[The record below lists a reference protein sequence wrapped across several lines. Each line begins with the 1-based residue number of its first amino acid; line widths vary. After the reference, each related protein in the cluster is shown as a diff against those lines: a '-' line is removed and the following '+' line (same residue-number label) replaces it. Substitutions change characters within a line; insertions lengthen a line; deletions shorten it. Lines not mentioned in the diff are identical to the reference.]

1 MGRKAAKSLP
11 SSRSR
16 VALALLGCVAFGTV
30 WLRRFPTVDYPPISA
45 TGPTTLFR
53 SGDDAH
59 GGRREGPSLMA
70 YRESFG
76 FFHDVSDEDWKR
88 RKERARNHRHQATPA
103 HKKVTDNLEANRWY
117 MMNYYPLFTC
127 PDQQRVGIGGDGPKW
142 ACDPHRLALPRARSS
157 AGGGGTPREKCL
169 VYSIGSNGNYIF
181 EDGLVRLLG
190 AGTCEI
196 HVFDLA
202 KDFTR
207 RNDAANKSIFFHHW
221 GLGSSYSNAGRTAG
235 HSFLTLQETMQK
247 LGHANRTIDIFKI
260 DCEKCTFPV
269 RGRFICV
276 SGFASCLIKLNLF
289 ICLFR
294 RQVNGR
300 RTRYDNNSSSF

>member
-1 MGRKAAKSLP
+1 MASSPPTGRKGATIICP
-11 SSRSR
+11 SSRNR
-16 VALALLGCVAFGTV
+16 VALLALLGCATFGTV
-30 WLRRFPTVDYPPISA
+30 LVRRFTANAYYPNSA
-45 TGPTTLFR
+45 AVPKTQEGSSTA
-53 SGDDAH
+53 SGVYN
-59 GGRREGPSLMA
+59 GGKTSLA

-76 FFHDVSDEDWKR
+76 FFHDISDEDWNR
-88 RKERARNHRHQATPA
+88 RKVRALTHRHQASPG
-103 HKKVTDNLEANRWY
+103 HKKAAANIAPNRWY
-117 MMNYYPLFTC
+117 LRNYYPLFTC

-202 KDFTR
+202 KDYTR

-221 GLGSSYSNAGRTAG
+221 GLGSSYSKAGRTEG

-269 RGRFICV
+269 RGRFVCV
-276 SGFASCLIKLNLF
+276 SGFVSCLVKLN
-289 ICLFR
+289 
-294 RQVNGR
+294 
-300 RTRYDNNSSSF
+300 